1 MLGFGGRCWFASS
14 TKRRFSLSEVN
25 DGNHRSA
32 QPASWHRQSTPG
44 PFETDAR
51 VFATAPLPPRPDCD
65 YVAHAISISGQR
77 NPGSSAPCD
86 TTHAHVCVQYPRL
99 ISACCLMP
107 LLPCILYLSSATA
120 LLTIP
125 RPRRHALTA
134 QILVGQSLDG
144 RQLRRPLHLPPQ
156 INEPTRRRTR
166 QQARAWKLTM
176 SRLRGD
182 WGGPITS

>member
-1 MLGFGGRCWFASS
+1 MMGTIAP
-14 TKRRFSLSEVN
+14 
-25 DGNHRSA
+25 RS
-32 QPASWHRQSTPG
+32 QPAGIGSPHPALLRQTPAFSRL
-44 PFETDAR
+44 PHCPP
-51 VFATAPLPPRPDCD
+51 API
-65 YVAHAISISGQR
+65 VTMIAHGISISGQR